1 MDKYWIWLSSVPEIT
16 PEVFDRL
23 IETFGSAQ
31 EVWNAKEAALS
42 RLLPARMRK
51 NLLEARTR
59 EWANQLFREL
69 ARNDILCITRLDE
82 RYPALLKDI
91 YDPPATLFVRGNPDL
106 DFARALAVVGTRRP
120 THDGARAAR
129 ELSAAIA
136 AQGVTIAVFK
146 LNL

>member
-91 YDPPATLFVRGNPDL
+91 YDCLLYTSPSPRD
-106 DFARALAVVGTRRP
+106 
-120 THDGARAAR
+120 
-129 ELSAAIA
+129 
-136 AQGVTIAVFK
+136 
-146 LNL
+146 

>member
-51 NLLEARTR
+51 NLLEVRTR

-91 YDPPATLFVRGNPDL
+91 YDPPATLFWCAGIPIWILRAPSRWWVRAAPRTT
-106 DFARALAVVGTRRP
+106 ARAPRV
-120 THDGARAAR
+120 
-129 ELSAAIA
+129 
-136 AQGVTIAVFK
+136 
-146 LNL
+146 N